1 MNQARINELYERA
14 HVVHEIPYEGSV
26 VDPTIVSVHKQRVF
40 DRYLFAELI
49 VREICDIV
57 EEDGSAVL
65 PLVIKR
71 HFGV

>member
-1 MNQARINELYERA
+1 MKDRIKELEKQSVFYNEE
-14 HVVHEIPYEGSV
+14 EGIWEL
-26 VDPTIVSVHKQRVF
+26 DHIK
-40 DRYLFAELI
+40 FAELI

-71 HFGV
+71 HFGVEE